1 MVLSDIRCLH
11 AARAVLRVAGLLGV
25 PTGVRDFASLDLET
39 APSSEHARMLLLHRK
54 IFLPCSF
61 FLSRAVGKTGLL
73 LFDMCTLPLGQI
85 SRAFI

>member
-1 MVLSDIRCLH
+1 MSDISCLH

-39 APSSEHARMLLLHRK
+39 APSSETLYGTRK
-54 IFLPCSF
+54 KERTWQKNLPVKKQHSW
-61 FLSRAVGKTGLL
+61 KTGLL

-85 SRAFI
+85 SPAFI